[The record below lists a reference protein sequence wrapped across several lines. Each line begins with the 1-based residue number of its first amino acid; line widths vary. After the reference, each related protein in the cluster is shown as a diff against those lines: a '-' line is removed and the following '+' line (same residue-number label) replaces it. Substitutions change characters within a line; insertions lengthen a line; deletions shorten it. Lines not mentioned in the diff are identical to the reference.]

1 MDIEGDE
8 TDDEFNTSDI
18 DFNADYSDDGNSVPI
33 DERNF
38 WEYLQKLEEHNL
50 FEMTL
55 LQENTQTLEKM
66 ERESAETLAARR
78 RKIDELDP
86 NIK

>member
-1 MDIEGDE
+1 M
-8 TDDEFNTSDI
+8 
-18 DFNADYSDDGNSVPI
+18 PI

-50 FEMTL
+50 FEMNL

-78 RKIDELDP
+78 RKIDELDM